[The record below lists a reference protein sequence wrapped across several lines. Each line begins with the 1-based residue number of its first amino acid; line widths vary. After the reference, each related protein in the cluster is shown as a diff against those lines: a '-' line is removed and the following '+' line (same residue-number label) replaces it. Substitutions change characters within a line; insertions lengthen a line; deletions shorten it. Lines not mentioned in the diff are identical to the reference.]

1 MEEIMNLRK
10 KFAVGMLLAGLF
22 LSACGNE
29 GGNESKKADG
39 ANKQEAS
46 ETIKLGN
53 SAPLTGPQSIYGITT
68 NNGIKLAIEEVNA
81 NGGILGKK
89 VDWVEYDD
97 KGEITDAV
105 TNYNKLMEDKVDAIF
120 GGVPSKPALAIAESS
135 VNDGVVYITPT
146 GTQANITEGKPNVF
160 RTAFTDPFQGEVLAN
175 FSKEKLNAKK
185 VAILRNQ
192 SSDYSMGVADVFEK
206 KAKELGMEVVADE
219 SYGDSDTDFKAQL
232 TNIRSQNPDVLFIP
246 DYYEKVALIAPQ
258 VKEAGIEATLVG
270 ADGWD
275 TVLSVMDESSFGS
288 LDNSY
293 FSNQFTLED
302 PSEEVQTFLKNYKEK
317 FGENPSTFA
326 AEGYDT
332 VYLYK
337 QACEAAGTTE
347 WAKVIDALKKV
358 EFKGVTGSFTYDENN
373 NPVKTAKMIR
383 IENGEYKF
391 DSEAGT
397 NK

>member
-1 MEEIMNLRK
+1 MNLRK

-53 SAPLTGPQSIYGITT
+53 SAPLTGPLSIYGQTT
-68 NNGIKLAIEEVNA
+68 NNGIKLALEEVNA

-135 VNDGVVYITPT
+135 VNDGVLYITPT
-146 GTQANITEGKPNVF
+146 ATQANITEGKPNVF
-160 RTAFTDPFQGEVLAN
+160 RTCFTDPFQGEVLAN

-192 SSDYSMGVADVFEK
+192 SSDFSMGVADVFEK

-232 TNIRSQNPDVLFIP
+232 TNVRGQNPDVLFIP

-258 VKEAGIEATLVG
+258 VKEAGIDATLVG

-275 TVLSVMDESSFGS
+275 TVLSVMDESSFTS

-337 QACEAAGTTE
+337 QAVEAAGTTE
-347 WAKVIDALKKV
+347 WTKVIEALKKV

-391 DSEAGT
+391 DSDAGT

>member
-1 MEEIMNLRK
+1 MNLRK
-10 KFAVGMLLAGLF
+10 KIAVGMLLAGLF

-53 SAPLTGPQSIYGITT
+53 SAPLTGPLSIYGQTT

-135 VNDGVVYITPT
+135 VNDGVLYITPT
-146 GTQANITEGKPNVF
+146 ATQANITEGKPNVF
-160 RTAFTDPFQGEVLAN
+160 RTCFTDPFQGEVLAH

-192 SSDYSMGVADVFEK
+192 SSDFSMGVADVFEK

-232 TNIRSQNPDVLFIP
+232 TNVRGQNPDVLFIP

-258 VKEAGIEATLVG
+258 VKEAGIDATLVG

-275 TVLSVMDESSFGS
+275 TVLSVMDESSFSS

-337 QACEAAGTTE
+337 QAVEAAGTTE

-373 NPVKTAKMIR
+373 NPIKTAKMIR

-391 DSEAGT
+391 DSDAGT

>member
-1 MEEIMNLRK
+1 MNLRK

-53 SAPLTGPQSIYGITT
+53 SAPLTGPLSIYGQTT
-68 NNGIKLAIEEVNA
+68 NNGIKLALEEVNA

-135 VNDGVVYITPT
+135 VNDGVLYITPT
-146 GTQANITEGKPNVF
+146 ATQANITEGKPNVF
-160 RTAFTDPFQGEVLAN
+160 RTCFTDPFQGEVLAN

-192 SSDYSMGVADVFEK
+192 SSDFSMGVADVFEK

-232 TNIRSQNPDVLFIP
+232 TNVRGQNPDVLFIP

-275 TVLSVMDESSFGS
+275 TVLSVMDKSSFSS

-337 QACEAAGTTE
+337 QAVEAAGTTE
-347 WAKVIDALKKV
+347 WAKVIEALKKV

-373 NPVKTAKMIR
+373 NPIKTAKMIR

-391 DSEAGT
+391 DSDAGT

>member
-1 MEEIMNLRK
+1 MNLRK

-53 SAPLTGPQSIYGITT
+53 SAPLTGPLSIYGQTT
-68 NNGIKLAIEEVNA
+68 NNGIKLALEEVNA

-135 VNDGVVYITPT
+135 VNDGVLYITPT
-146 GTQANITEGKPNVF
+146 ATQANITEGKPNVF
-160 RTAFTDPFQGEVLAN
+160 RTCFTDPFQGEVLAN

-192 SSDYSMGVADVFEK
+192 SSDFSMGVADVFEK

-232 TNIRSQNPDVLFIP
+232 TNVRGQNPDVLFIP

-275 TVLSVMDESSFGS
+275 TVLSVMDESSFAS

-337 QACEAAGTTE
+337 QAVEAAGTIE

-391 DSEAGT
+391 DSDAGT

>member
-1 MEEIMNLRK
+1 MNLRK

-46 ETIKLGN
+46 EIIKLGN
-53 SAPLTGPQSIYGITT
+53 SAPLTGPLSIYGQTT

-135 VNDGVVYITPT
+135 VNDGVLYITPT
-146 GTQANITEGKPNVF
+146 ATQANITEGKPNVF
-160 RTAFTDPFQGEVLAN
+160 RTCFTDPFQGEVLAN

-192 SSDYSMGVADVFEK
+192 SSDFSMGVADVFEK

-232 TNIRSQNPDVLFIP
+232 TNVRGQNPDVLFIP

-258 VKEAGIEATLVG
+258 VKEAGIDATLVG

-275 TVLSVMDESSFGS
+275 TVLSVMDESSFSS

-337 QACEAAGTTE
+337 QAVEAAGTTE

-373 NPVKTAKMIR
+373 NPIKTAKMIR

-391 DSEAGT
+391 DSDAGT

>member
-1 MEEIMNLRK
+1 MNLRK

-53 SAPLTGPQSIYGITT
+53 SAPLTGPLSIYGQTT
-68 NNGIKLAIEEVNA
+68 NNGIKLALEEVNA

-135 VNDGVVYITPT
+135 VNDGVLYITPT
-146 GTQANITEGKPNVF
+146 ATQANITEGKPNVF
-160 RTAFTDPFQGEVLAN
+160 RTCFTDPFQGEVLAH

-192 SSDYSMGVADVFEK
+192 SSDFSMGVADVFEK

-232 TNIRSQNPDVLFIP
+232 TNVRGQNPDVLFIP

-258 VKEAGIEATLVG
+258 VKEAGIDATLVG

-275 TVLSVMDESSFGS
+275 TVLSVMDESSFSS

-347 WAKVIDALKKV
+347 WAKVIEALKKV

>member
-1 MEEIMNLRK
+1 
-10 KFAVGMLLAGLF
+10 
-22 LSACGNE
+22 
-29 GGNESKKADG
+29 
-39 ANKQEAS
+39 
-46 ETIKLGN
+46 
-53 SAPLTGPQSIYGITT
+53 
-68 NNGIKLAIEEVNA
+68 
-81 NGGILGKK
+81 
-89 VDWVEYDD
+89 
-97 KGEITDAV
+97 
-105 TNYNKLMEDKVDAIF
+105 MEDKVDAIF

-135 VNDGVVYITPT
+135 VNDGVLYITPT
-146 GTQANITEGKPNVF
+146 ATQANITEGKPNVF
-160 RTAFTDPFQGEVLAN
+160 RTCFTDPFQGEVLAN

-192 SSDYSMGVADVFEK
+192 SSDFSMGVADVFEK

-232 TNIRSQNPDVLFIP
+232 TNVRGQNPDVLFIP

-275 TVLSVMDESSFGS
+275 TVLSVMDESSFAS

-337 QACEAAGTTE
+337 QAVEAAGTTE

-391 DSEAGT
+391 DSDAGT

>member
-1 MEEIMNLRK
+1 MNLRK

-53 SAPLTGPQSIYGITT
+53 SSPLTGPLSIYGQTT

-135 VNDGVVYITPT
+135 VNDGVLYITPT
-146 GTQANITEGKPNVF
+146 ATQANITEGKPNVF
-160 RTAFTDPFQGEVLAN
+160 RTCFTDPFQGEVLAH

-192 SSDYSMGVADVFEK
+192 SSDFSMGVADVFEK

-232 TNIRSQNPDVLFIP
+232 TNVRGQNPDVLFIP

-258 VKEAGIEATLVG
+258 VKEAGIDATLVG

-275 TVLSVMDESSFGS
+275 TVLSVMDESSFSS

-337 QACEAAGTTE
+337 QAVEAAGTTE

-373 NPVKTAKMIR
+373 NPIKTAKMIR

-391 DSEAGT
+391 DSDAGT

>member
-1 MEEIMNLRK
+1 MNLRK

-29 GGNESKKADG
+29 GGNESKKTDG

-53 SAPLTGPQSIYGITT
+53 SAPLTGPLSIYGQTT
-68 NNGIKLAIEEVNA
+68 NNGIKLALEEVNA

-135 VNDGVVYITPT
+135 VNDGVLYITPT
-146 GTQANITEGKPNVF
+146 ATQANITEGKPNVF
-160 RTAFTDPFQGEVLAN
+160 RTCFTDPFQGEVLAN

-192 SSDYSMGVADVFEK
+192 SSDFSMGVADVFEK

-232 TNIRSQNPDVLFIP
+232 TNVRGQNPDVLFIP

-275 TVLSVMDESSFGS
+275 TVLSVMDESSFAS

-337 QACEAAGTTE
+337 QAVEAAGTTE

-391 DSEAGT
+391 DSDAGT

>member
-1 MEEIMNLRK
+1 MNLRK

-53 SAPLTGPQSIYGITT
+53 SAPLTGPLSIYGQTT

-135 VNDGVVYITPT
+135 VNDGVLYITPT
-146 GTQANITEGKPNVF
+146 ATQANITEGKPNVF
-160 RTAFTDPFQGEVLAN
+160 RTCFTDPFQGEVLAH

-192 SSDYSMGVADVFEK
+192 SSDFSMGVADVFEK

-232 TNIRSQNPDVLFIP
+232 TNVRGQNPDVLFIP

-258 VKEAGIEATLVG
+258 VKEAGIDATLVG

-275 TVLSVMDESSFGS
+275 TVLSVMDESSFSS

-337 QACEAAGTTE
+337 QAVEAAGTTE

-373 NPVKTAKMIR
+373 NPIKTAKMIR

-391 DSEAGT
+391 DSDAGT

>member
-1 MEEIMNLRK
+1 M
-10 KFAVGMLLAGLF
+10 
-22 LSACGNE
+22 
-29 GGNESKKADG
+29 
-39 ANKQEAS
+39 
-46 ETIKLGN
+46 
-53 SAPLTGPQSIYGITT
+53 
-68 NNGIKLAIEEVNA
+68 NA

-135 VNDGVVYITPT
+135 VNDGVLYITPT
-146 GTQANITEGKPNVF
+146 ATQANITEGKPNVF
-160 RTAFTDPFQGEVLAN
+160 RTCFTDPFQGEVLAH

-192 SSDYSMGVADVFEK
+192 SSDFSMGVADVFEK

-232 TNIRSQNPDVLFIP
+232 TNVRGQNPDVLFIP

-258 VKEAGIEATLVG
+258 VKEAGIDATLVG

-275 TVLSVMDESSFGS
+275 TVLSVMDESSFSS

-337 QACEAAGTTE
+337 QAVEAAGTTE
-347 WAKVIDALKKV
+347 WAKVIDDLKKV

-373 NPVKTAKMIR
+373 NPIKTAKMIR

-391 DSEAGT
+391 DSDAGT

>member
-1 MEEIMNLRK
+1 MNLRK

-53 SAPLTGPQSIYGITT
+53 SAPLTGPLSIYGQTT
-68 NNGIKLAIEEVNA
+68 NNGIKLALEEVNA

-135 VNDGVVYITPT
+135 VNDGVLYITPT
-146 GTQANITEGKPNVF
+146 ATQANITEGKPNVF
-160 RTAFTDPFQGEVLAN
+160 RTCFTDPFQGEVLAN

-192 SSDYSMGVADVFEK
+192 SSDFSMGVADVFEK

-232 TNIRSQNPDVLFIP
+232 TNVRGQNPDVLFIP

-275 TVLSVMDESSFGS
+275 TVLSVMDESSFSS

-337 QACEAAGTTE
+337 QAVEAAGTTE
-347 WAKVIDALKKV
+347 WAKVIEALKKV

-391 DSEAGT
+391 DSDAGT

>member
-1 MEEIMNLRK
+1 MNLRK

-39 ANKQEAS
+39 ENKQEAS

-53 SAPLTGPQSIYGITT
+53 SAPLTGPLSIYGQTT

-135 VNDGVVYITPT
+135 VNDGVLYITPT
-146 GTQANITEGKPNVF
+146 ATQANITEGKPNVF
-160 RTAFTDPFQGEVLAN
+160 RTCFTDPFQGEVLAH

-192 SSDYSMGVADVFEK
+192 SSDFSMGVADVFEK

-232 TNIRSQNPDVLFIP
+232 TNVRGQNPDVLFIP

-258 VKEAGIEATLVG
+258 VKEAGIDATLVG

-275 TVLSVMDESSFGS
+275 TVLSVMDESSFSS

-337 QACEAAGTTE
+337 QAVEAAGTTE

-373 NPVKTAKMIR
+373 NPIKTAKMIR

-391 DSEAGT
+391 DSDAGT

>member
-1 MEEIMNLRK
+1 MNLRK

-29 GGNESKKADG
+29 DGNESKKVDG

-53 SAPLTGPQSIYGITT
+53 SAPLTGPLSIYGQTT

-135 VNDGVVYITPT
+135 VNDGVLYITPT
-146 GTQANITEGKPNVF
+146 ATQANITEGKPNVF
-160 RTAFTDPFQGEVLAN
+160 RTCFTDPFQGEVLAH

-192 SSDYSMGVADVFEK
+192 SSDFSMGVADVFEK

-232 TNIRSQNPDVLFIP
+232 TNVRGQNPDVLFIP

-258 VKEAGIEATLVG
+258 VKEAGIDATLVG

-275 TVLSVMDESSFGS
+275 TVLSVMDESSFSS
-288 LDNSY
+288 LENSY

-337 QACEAAGTTE
+337 QAVEAVGTTE

-373 NPVKTAKMIR
+373 NPIKTAKMIR

-391 DSEAGT
+391 DSDAGT

>member
-1 MEEIMNLRK
+1 MNLRK

-53 SAPLTGPQSIYGITT
+53 SAPLTGPLSIYGQTT
-68 NNGIKLAIEEVNA
+68 NNGIKLALEEVNA

-135 VNDGVVYITPT
+135 VNDGVLYITPT
-146 GTQANITEGKPNVF
+146 ATQANITEGKPNVF
-160 RTAFTDPFQGEVLAN
+160 RTCFTDPFQGEVLAN

-192 SSDYSMGVADVFEK
+192 SSDFSMGVADVFEK
-206 KAKELGMEVVADE
+206 TAKELGMEVVADE

-232 TNIRSQNPDVLFIP
+232 TNVRGQNPDVLFIP

-275 TVLSVMDESSFGS
+275 TVLSVMDESSFAS

-337 QACEAAGTTE
+337 QAVEAAGTTE

-391 DSEAGT
+391 DSDAGT

>member
-1 MEEIMNLRK
+1 MNLRK

-46 ETIKLGN
+46 EIIKLGN
-53 SAPLTGPQSIYGITT
+53 SAPLTGPLSIYGQTT

-135 VNDGVVYITPT
+135 VNDGVLYITPT
-146 GTQANITEGKPNVF
+146 ATQANITEGKPNVF
-160 RTAFTDPFQGEVLAN
+160 RTCFTDPFQGEVLAH

-192 SSDYSMGVADVFEK
+192 SSDFSMGVADVFEK

-232 TNIRSQNPDVLFIP
+232 TNVRGQNPDVLFIP

-258 VKEAGIEATLVG
+258 VKEAGIDATLVG

-275 TVLSVMDESSFGS
+275 TVLSVMDESSFSS
-288 LDNSY
+288 LENSY

-337 QACEAAGTTE
+337 QAVEAAGTTE

-373 NPVKTAKMIR
+373 NPIKTAKMIR

-391 DSEAGT
+391 DSDAGT

>member
-1 MEEIMNLRK
+1 MNLRK

-53 SAPLTGPQSIYGITT
+53 SAPLTGPLSIYGQTT

-89 VDWVEYDD
+89 VGWVEYDD

-135 VNDGVVYITPT
+135 VNDGVLYITPT
-146 GTQANITEGKPNVF
+146 ATQANITEGKPNVF
-160 RTAFTDPFQGEVLAN
+160 RTCFTDPFQGEVLAH

-192 SSDYSMGVADVFEK
+192 SSDFSMGVADVFEK

-232 TNIRSQNPDVLFIP
+232 TNVRGQNPDVLFIP

-258 VKEAGIEATLVG
+258 VKEAGIDATLVG

-275 TVLSVMDESSFGS
+275 TVLSVMDESSFSS

-337 QACEAAGTTE
+337 QAVEAAGTTE

-373 NPVKTAKMIR
+373 NPIKTAKMIR

-391 DSEAGT
+391 DSDAGT

>member
-1 MEEIMNLRK
+1 MNLRK

-39 ANKQEAS
+39 ENKQEAS

-53 SAPLTGPQSIYGITT
+53 SAPLTGPLSIYGQTT

-135 VNDGVVYITPT
+135 VNDGVLYITPT
-146 GTQANITEGKPNVF
+146 ATQANITEGKPNVF
-160 RTAFTDPFQGEVLAN
+160 RTCFTDPFQGEVLAN

-192 SSDYSMGVADVFEK
+192 SSDFSMGVADVFEK

-232 TNIRSQNPDVLFIP
+232 TNVRGQNPDVLFIP

-258 VKEAGIEATLVG
+258 VKEAGIDATLVG

-275 TVLSVMDESSFGS
+275 TVLSVMDESSFSS

-337 QACEAAGTTE
+337 QAVEAAGTTE

-373 NPVKTAKMIR
+373 NPIKTAKMIR
-383 IENGEYKF
+383 IKNGEYKF
-391 DSEAGT
+391 DSDAGT

>member
-1 MEEIMNLRK
+1 MNLRK

-53 SAPLTGPQSIYGITT
+53 SAPLTGPLSIYGQTT
-68 NNGIKLAIEEVNA
+68 NNGIKLALEEVNA

-135 VNDGVVYITPT
+135 VNDGVLYITPT
-146 GTQANITEGKPNVF
+146 ATQANITEGKPNVF
-160 RTAFTDPFQGEVLAN
+160 RTCFTDPFQGEVLAN

-192 SSDYSMGVADVFEK
+192 SSDFSMGVADVFEK

-232 TNIRSQNPDVLFIP
+232 TNVRGQNPDVLFIP

-275 TVLSVMDESSFGS
+275 TVLSVMDESSFSS

-302 PSEEVQTFLKNYKEK
+302 PSEEVQAFLKNYKEK

-337 QACEAAGTTE
+337 QAVEAAGTTE
-347 WAKVIDALKKV
+347 WAKVIEALKKV

-391 DSEAGT
+391 DSDAGT

>member
-1 MEEIMNLRK
+1 MNLRK
-10 KFAVGMLLAGLF
+10 KFAVGMLLASLF
-22 LSACGNE
+22 LSACSNE

-53 SAPLTGPQSIYGITT
+53 SAPLTGPLSIYGHTT

-135 VNDGVVYITPT
+135 VNDGVLYITPT
-146 GTQANITEGKPNVF
+146 ATQANITEGKPNVF
-160 RTAFTDPFQGEVLAN
+160 RTCFTDPFQGEVLAH

-192 SSDYSMGVADVFEK
+192 SSDFSMGVADVFEK

-232 TNIRSQNPDVLFIP
+232 TNVRGQNPDVLFIP

-258 VKEAGIEATLVG
+258 VKEAGIDATLVG

-275 TVLSVMDESSFGS
+275 TVLSVMDESSFSS

-337 QACEAAGTTE
+337 QAVEAAGTTE
-347 WAKVIDALKKV
+347 WAKVIEALKKV

-373 NPVKTAKMIR
+373 NPIKTAKMIR

-391 DSEAGT
+391 DSDAGT